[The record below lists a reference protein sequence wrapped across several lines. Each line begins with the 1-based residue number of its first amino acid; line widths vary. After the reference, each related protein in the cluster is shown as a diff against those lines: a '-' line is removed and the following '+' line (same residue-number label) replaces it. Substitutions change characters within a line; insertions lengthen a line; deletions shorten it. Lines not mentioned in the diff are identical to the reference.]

1 MNKVICYP
9 RCCTPKYYSDDDY
22 YFEMFRFLYK
32 GIIIKHN
39 KTEPTYTKT
48 SLFLCE
54 KRRFFMAR
62 TEKGVVTTI

>member
-1 MNKVICYP
+1 MKIRTQDARQYL
-9 RCCTPKYYSDDDY
+9 
-22 YFEMFRFLYK
+22 RFLYK